1 MSNSNRL
8 IEALT
13 VLLAMSQSHVE
24 DIESGLE
31 EGLYDEKDNADLV
44 SKKSAIA
51 EIEQHVEAL
60 RNKREKSHVCE
71 AIVTDMVAM
80 YGEAVTNDE
89 EINGADAVEQLVEW
103 VVQAQ
108 AV

>member
-8 IEALT
+8 VEALT

-24 DIESGLE
+24 DIESGIE
-31 EGLYDEKDNADLV
+31 EGLYDKKDNTELDE
-44 SKKSAIA
+44 KKSAIA
-51 EIEQHVEAL
+51 EIKQHVEAL
-60 RNKREKSHVCE
+60 RNKREKSHVYE

-80 YGEAVTNDE
+80 YGDAVTNDE

-103 VVQAQ
+103 VIQAR